1 MQKGAVPMR
10 KAKIDLQKFE
20 REKEKKLQR
29 KKWILRG
36 IGIAVLVACLI
47 VVGIVCFR
55 KYQEKRQIE
64 YIRENYVE
72 YSACYEDLNSLVE
85 FFNRRYPDEVS
96 RPRRLLV
103 ANGDLV
109 DTSGRPISI
118 PQVMKISIKNILDK
132 GFVSENFRWR
142 MITFQVGRIQF
153 DTNDGNYALVYS
165 PEGEP
170 TFLHQEGEDYD
181 ILVEH
186 IEGPW
191 YHVMRI
197 N

>member
-1 MQKGAVPMR
+1 MR
-10 KAKIDLQKFE
+10 KAKIDLQKIE
-20 REKEKKLQR
+20 REKEKKQQL

-47 VVGIVCFR
+47 VVGIFGFR

-85 FFNRRYPDEVS
+85 FFNRRYPDEAS

-109 DTSGRPISI
+109 DTSGKPISI